1 MMDTLAQEVASGV
14 QCWCVPSHIH
24 EHSKQLN
31 VIKKLL
37 FSFLNFLLISC
48 PNYENCFPGLV
59 ICEV

>member
-31 VIKKLL
+31 VIK
-37 FSFLNFLLISC
+37 
-48 PNYENCFPGLV
+48 NYYSVF
-59 ICEV
+59 